1 MRHPLLSR
9 VVSCALGALCVAACS
24 SPTSPSRASSGATG
38 ASSGSVGATNSG
50 GDDEAGS
57 VSGSGA
63 SVSAGSGASAG
74 AGAAAGSTSASA
86 GSVVSSGT
94 SGSTVAVG
102 SSGSNV
108 SLDGGEAVVPLG
120 PGETPSGDAGLLC
133 CHVSAEDENCYGTAY
148 YQKTAIVSCNEVVT
162 TDASTYLLTW
172 TCSSGEAGAASE
184 TSPFCASP
192 DCTIGSVCNLGI
204 PPATIC
210 LGTVEA
216 CP

>member
-1 MRHPLLSR
+1 
-9 VVSCALGALCVAACS
+9 VSA
-24 SPTSPSRASSGATG
+24 GATG
-38 ASSGSVGATNSG
+38 ASSGSVGAADSG

-63 SVSAGSGASAG
+63 NLSAGSGASAG
-74 AGAAAGSTSASA
+74 AGAGAGSTTASS
-86 GSVVSSGT
+86 GSVVSSGA
-94 SGSTVAVG
+94 SGSTVAAG
-102 SSGSNV
+102 SSGSTV
-108 SLDGGEAVVPLG
+108 SLDGGEAILPLG
-120 PGETPSGDAGLLC
+120 TGETPSGDAGLLC
-133 CHVSAEDENCYGTAY
+133 CHVSADDANCYGTAY

-172 TCSSGEAGAASE
+172 TCSFGEAGAASE

-204 PPATIC
+204 APATIC